1 MGNHDVNDSNNIIAA
16 AAAIADPIE
25 EESQVVPISLDHL
38 SRDELCRMIYR
49 LDYERN
55 ALRDKLEVLKVVQSQ
70 LKDTKMMV
78 GRKSRKK

>member
-1 MGNHDVNDSNNIIAA
+1 MGNHDVNDSNNISAA
-16 AAAIADPIE
+16 AANADPIE
-25 EESQVVPISLDHL
+25 EESQVVPFF
-38 SRDELCRMIYR
+38 SRSPIEGRIMTR

-55 ALRDKLEVLKVVQSQ
+55 ALRDKLEVLEVVQSQ

>member
-1 MGNHDVNDSNNIIAA
+1 
-16 AAAIADPIE
+16 
-25 EESQVVPISLDHL
+25 
-38 SRDELCRMIYR
+38 MIYR

-55 ALRDKLEVLKVVQSQ
+55 ALRDKLEVLEVVQSQ